1 MTTNPTI
8 SHLDCRQHS
17 HVSSVYAI
25 CSLIYSACNRVSWWL
40 ALFSRVFFCL
50 LRRKT
55 QRTVGTRFE
64 WSLIATVASR
74 RAHPEGITNT
84 PAPRPRTHT
93 HTGIKREYNTLQS
106 TRGSGNVRAQRQMLK
121 FNLILSVI
129 YFSSPVV
136 RRWPR
141 WRSVCVCAGRVKWWV
156 LWRRRRTSPVMLLAC
171 KRACFCVPLGWRRCV
186 ASAILCVFNTHVHVR
201 VYCKCCFFSL
211 PFCLH
216 SFTAV
221 MYRTATNNHA
231 STILLL
237 CVSTLKTIPL
247 NNARH
252 FFWRVLGGGEAL
264 V

>member
-1 MTTNPTI
+1 MQFVRSFI
-8 SHLDCRQHS
+8 QHVI
-17 HVSSVYAI
+17 VSRDDSRY
-25 CSLIYSACNRVSWWL
+25 
-40 ALFSRVFFCL
+40 FRVFFFVCSDARHSAPSAPGL
-50 LRRKT
+50 NGVSLPPWRR
-55 QRTVGTRFE
+55 GAHTRK
-64 WSLIATVASR
+64 ASQ
-74 RAHPEGITNT
+74 T
-84 PAPRPRTHT
+84 PQPPRPRTHT

-141 WRSVCVCAGRVKWWV
+141 WRSVCVCVCWQSEMVSAMTTQANRPGNA
-156 LWRRRRTSPVMLLAC
+156 LAC

-221 MYRTATNNHA
+221 MYRTATNTHA

-247 NNARH
+247 NNARN
-252 FFWRVLGGGEAL
+252 FF
-264 V
+264 